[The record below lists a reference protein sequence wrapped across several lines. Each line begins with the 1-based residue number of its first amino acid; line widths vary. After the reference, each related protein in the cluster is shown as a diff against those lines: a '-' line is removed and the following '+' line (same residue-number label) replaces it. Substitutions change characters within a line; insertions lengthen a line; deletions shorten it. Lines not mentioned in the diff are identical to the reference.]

1 MQAFAGLA
9 EASAGGL
16 ATLGSGGFAAPV
28 GWPVLVHRL
37 DQFIT
42 GMSTAITGNYRQ
54 L

>member
-16 ATLGSGGFAAPV
+16 VTLGSGGLVAPIS
-28 GWPVLVHRL
+28 WAVLTHGF

-42 GMSTAITGNYRQ
+42 GMNRAITGIELR
-54 L
+54 